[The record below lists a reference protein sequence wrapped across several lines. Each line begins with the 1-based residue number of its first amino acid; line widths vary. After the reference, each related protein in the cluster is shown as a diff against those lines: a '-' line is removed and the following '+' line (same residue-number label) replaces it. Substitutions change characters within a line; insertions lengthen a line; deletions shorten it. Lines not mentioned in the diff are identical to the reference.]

1 MMSRNLGKERERS
14 MPQEKKAASRILTV
28 PNAMSALRILIV
40 PVFAALYLRGHVAA
54 AVVALVFSGLTDM
67 LDGLIAR
74 RFNQITDLGKMLDPF
89 ADKLTQGVVAL
100 CIAIRFPSIR
110 PLLLLFILKELL
122 MLCCALVLLKKHKRP
137 CAAQWYGK
145 VATVMF
151 YVSVAAIVTMDGI
164 GLAQPRTINL
174 WAYGLLGATGLMMAY
189 AAVRYFQIFLAIL
202 REPGEKGGR

>member
-1 MMSRNLGKERERS
+1 M
-14 MPQEKKAASRILTV
+14 
-28 PNAMSALRILIV
+28 
-40 PVFAALYLRGHVAA
+40 
-54 AVVALVFSGLTDM
+54 
-67 LDGLIAR
+67 
-74 RFNQITDLGKMLDPF
+74 
-89 ADKLTQGVVAL
+89 
-100 CIAIRFPSIR
+100 
-110 PLLLLFILKELL
+110 
-122 MLCCALVLLKKHKRP
+122 LLKKHKRP
-137 CAAQWYGK
+137 CAAQRYGK